1 MHAWGWSM
9 GLVWMASSAGASL
22 CWAWF
27 DTIRAGWGTDI
38 AVWIICAVLIFALSA
53 ISPTFNLKD
62 VLAVKEMR
70 GLCSCQCM
78 GLQLH
83 FCGHWAIPFG
93 DWAHAAQKMRK
104 KEDNPCWHGPQTGLP
119 STHSHFK
126 TLDVTQM
133 WRGVTSNFKSS
144 SDAHPLKESVL
155 LLAASPG
162 RAPVGQEYTAS
173 SGISEEK
180 ETNFQN
186 LRFCTQQEFPVSL
199 IWEMKN
205 SRKH

>member
-1 MHAWGWSM
+1 MFLLWRRWESFAAASAWDYSSTSVDTGIFPLET
-9 GLVWMASSAGASL
+9 GLMQ
-22 CWAWF
+22 
-27 DTIRAGWGTDI
+27 
-38 AVWIICAVLIFALSA
+38 
-53 ISPTFNLKD
+53 LKK
-62 VLAVKEMR
+62 V
-70 GLCSCQCM
+70 
-78 GLQLH
+78 
-83 FCGHWAIPFG
+83 
-93 DWAHAAQKMRK
+93 RK
-104 KEDNPCWHGPQTGLP
+104 KEDKPCWHGPQTGLL

-126 TLDVTQM
+126 TLAVTQM
-133 WRGVTSNFKSS
+133 WRGVISNFKSS

-180 ETNFQN
+180 ERNFQN
-186 LRFCTQQEFPVSL
+186 LRFCTQQEFPISL